1 MTMSDSRIKKHECS
15 NSLNMCLDA
24 FVRYMK
30 TKGRAANTIKA
41 YGHDLAR
48 YISFVN
54 KMDVYEV
61 DDIKQTTISDHLQ
74 NLRAEGLSE
83 STIARNL
90 TSIKRL
96 HRFAILNRHGTHDP
110 SDIVDAPKLIRK
122 TPNLLDINQ
131 VSMLMEIPDPS
142 DPLGMRDLAILE
154 LLYATGIRVSEL
166 TNLQQD
172 SLDLT
177 RGTIHISSKHPRHI
191 PIGAPAKRAL
201 QNYLRSGRIHHVNP
215 LNTDFVFLNAQG
227 SQLSRMSIWKITK
240 KAGQKAK
247 INSDVSPHTLR
258 HCFATHLL
266 EGGANL
272 RDVQE
277 LLGHT
282 SISTTQM
289 YAPHNISK
297 IKQVHETYHPRS

>member
-1 MTMSDSRIKKHECS
+1 MSDFHVKKQKGS
-15 NSLNMCLDA
+15 NSLNICLEA
-24 FVRYMK
+24 FICYMK
-30 TKGRAANTIKA
+30 AKGRSSNTIDA
-41 YGHDLAR
+41 YGRDLAR
-48 YISFVN
+48 YISFMN
-54 KMDVYEV
+54 KMDICDV
-61 DDIKQTTISDHLQ
+61 DEIDQKDISDHLQ
-74 NLRAEGLSE
+74 NLRTEGLKE

-96 HRFAILNRHGTHDP
+96 HRFAILNKHSRHDP
-110 SDIVDAPKLIRK
+110 SDIVEAPKLTK
-122 TPNLLDINQ
+122 QTPNLLDINQ
-131 VSMLMEIPDPS
+131 VSMLMETPDPS

>member
-1 MTMSDSRIKKHECS
+1 MSDFHVNKPEGS
-15 NSLNMCLDA
+15 NSLNICLEA
-24 FVRYMK
+24 FICYMK
-30 TKGRAANTIKA
+30 AKGRSSSTIDA
-41 YGHDLAR
+41 YGRDLAR
-48 YISFVN
+48 YILYMN
-54 KMDVYEV
+54 KMDIYDV
-61 DDIKQTTISDHLQ
+61 DEIDRKAISDHLQ
-74 NLRAEGLSE
+74 NLRAEGLKE

-96 HRFAILNRHGTHDP
+96 HRFAILNKHGTHDP
-110 SDIVDAPKLIRK
+110 SDIVESPKLTRQA
-122 TPNLLDINQ
+122 PNLLNINQ
-131 VSMLMEIPDPS
+131 VSMLMETPDPS

-166 TNLQQD
+166 TNLRQD

-177 RGTIHISSKHPRHI
+177 RGIIHISSKHPRHI
-191 PIGAPAKRAL
+191 PIGSPAKRAL
-201 QNYLRSGRIHHVNP
+201 HNYLRSGRIHHANP

-247 INSDVSPHTLR
+247 INSDVNPHTLR

-289 YAPHNISK
+289 YAPYNISK

>member
-1 MTMSDSRIKKHECS
+1 MSDSRIKKHECS

-110 SDIVDAPKLIRK
+110 SDIVDAPKLTRK

-131 VSMLMEIPDPS
+131 VSLLMETPDQS
-142 DPLGMRDLAILE
+142 DPLGMRDRAILE
-154 LLYATGIRVSEL
+154 LLYATGMRVSEL
-166 TNLQQD
+166 TNLRKD

-177 RGTIHISSKHPRHI
+177 RGTVHISSQHPRQI
-191 PIGAPAKRAL
+191 PIGVPAKRAL
-201 QNYLRSGRIHHVNP
+201 KNYLRSGRIHHVNP
-215 LNTDFVFLNAQG
+215 STVDFVFLNAQG

-240 KAGQKAK
+240 KAGKKAE
-247 INSDVSPHTLR
+247 INSEVSPHTLR

-282 SISTTQM
+282 AISTTQM
-289 YAPHNISK
+289 YAPLNVSK